1 MELGLIS
8 DIHRHLPDAALQALQ
23 GCDRIICAG
32 DAEDP
37 RLLWELESIAP
48 TIAVLGNCDRSTLWD
63 PTVRFSVSPTLGGV
77 KFLVV
82 HRPQD
87 IGILAPEV
95 RVVVHGHTHVPRNE
109 VIQGVRYVNPGSC
122 SYPRGGSKP
131 SVARTTVKDG
141 KAGNVCFIE
150 LPAR

>member
-8 DIHRHLPDAALQALQ
+8 DIHRHLPTAALQALQ

-32 DAEDP
+32 DVEDP

-48 TIAVLGNCDRSTLWD
+48 TIAVLGNCDRGACWE

-77 KFLVV
+77 RFLVV

-87 IGILAPEV
+87 IGIPAPDV
-95 RVVVHGHTHVPRNE
+95 QVVVHGHTHVPRNE

-122 SYPRGGSKP
+122 SYPRGGSDA
-131 SVARTTVKDG
+131 SVARMTVANG
-141 KAGNVCFIE
+141 TAGNVRFIS
-150 LPAR
+150 LPSR